1 MLIRHSCSY
10 HDLDFKIAFNAA
22 FYHPLLFLLSTRICQ
37 KAFCNSVDQL
47 YPHNTE
53 LTCSSLPQI
62 PHFYKKPHPP
72 QLLLDLCFWDFEL
85 VMRLKC
91 NLVLIRHP
99 FSHHVI
105 DFHSR
110 FNAAFSHPLDILLL
124 LSMIL
129 CQNIFAVV
137 LINFT
142 LMTLSLTCRFFLSIS
157 FVYLFS
163 LSHIIR
169 YSVFSCQIG
178 DTSSVENYI

>member
-62 PHFYKKPHPP
+62 PHFYNKPHPP

-110 FNAAFSHPLDILLL
+110 FNAAFSHPLDIALT
-124 LSMIL
+124 
-129 CQNIFAVV
+129 QHD
-137 LINFT
+137 T
-142 LMTLSLTCRFFLSIS
+142 LPKYFC
-157 FVYLFS
+157 
-163 LSHIIR
+163 
-169 YSVFSCQIG
+169 
-178 DTSSVENYI
+178 SSVDQFYPNDTKLNMQVLPLYFFRLFIFSFTHYTLFCIFMSNR